1 MNCVKKWTLYLAYT
15 KSAPDVR
22 DLHHGIYSDH
32 LRTCPACRQERAE
45 MTEYSRTAAMPE
57 MSITE
62 META

>member
-1 MNCVKKWTLYLAYT
+1 M
-15 KSAPDVR
+15 
-22 DLHHGIYSDH
+22 
-32 LRTCPACRQERAE
+32 TCPEQNRLRFAWYDSLKETDLAKLKIHFRVCPVCSRERAE